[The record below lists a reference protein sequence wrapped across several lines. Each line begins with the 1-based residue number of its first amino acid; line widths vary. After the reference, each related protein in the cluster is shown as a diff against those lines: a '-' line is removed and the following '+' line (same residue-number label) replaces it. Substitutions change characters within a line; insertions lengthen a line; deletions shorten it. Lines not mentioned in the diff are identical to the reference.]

1 MKPLIDFESSQSRE
15 SSMDRVAGALA
26 ARILCNADCSSVAA
40 IDSVDSFLVAKD
52 AGGTPAGR
60 GHKNESTDPKFALL
74 STLPF
79 QLSPVEVPPQDAP
92 TLRGLS
98 G

>member
-1 MKPLIDFESSQSRE
+1 M
-15 SSMDRVAGALA
+15 AGTSA
-26 ARILCNADCSSVAA
+26 AKNRYNADCSSAAA
-40 IDSVDSFLVAKD
+40 IDSVVSFFVAKD

-60 GHKNESTDPKFALL
+60 GRKNESTDPKFAPL

-79 QLSPVEVPPQDAP
+79 PLSPVELPPQDAP

>member
-1 MKPLIDFESSQSRE
+1 M
-15 SSMDRVAGALA
+15 AGALA
-26 ARILCNADCSSVAA
+26 AKNRCNADCSSVAA
-40 IDSVDSFLVAKD
+40 IDSVVSFFVAKD

-60 GHKNESTDPKFALL
+60 GRKNETTDPKFALL
-74 STLPF
+74 STLPLS
-79 QLSPVEVPPQDAP
+79 LSPVEVPPQDAP